1 MYCTIHPKK
10 DFFFYLQV
18 NISQS
23 ASISL
28 KGLKGLCEKSP
39 CKACGGSGGIFQV
52 ISHSGYI
59 APNTVSLNAGNK
71 SDGCNTQPENGF
83 LYIRGEPV
91 FRKLF
96 HMKNLS

>member
-1 MYCTIHPKK
+1 MCSALKK
-10 DFFFYLQV
+10 DFFYLQV

-28 KGLKGLCEKSP
+28 KGLKGLCGRSP
-39 CKACGGSGGIFQV
+39 CQACGGSGGIFQV

-71 SDGCNTQPENGF
+71 SNGCKTQAENGF
-83 LYIRGEPV
+83 LYISGEPV
-91 FRKLF
+91 FK
-96 HMKNLS
+96 K